1 MRQLRWPAYVA
12 RDMLDWM
19 SSWYESHGA
28 EIFLRPFRAFY
39 VGTRVLVVGSRFV
52 RGAYVIV
59 TWRDGDDKGINTPW
73 VAFISR
79 VQASR

>member
-1 MRQLRWPAYVA
+1 MNPTAQRYSCDPSEHSMWER
-12 RDMLDWM
+12 
-19 SSWYESHGA
+19 ES
-28 EIFLRPFRAFY
+28 
-39 VGTRVLVVGSRFV
+39 VVVGSRFV